1 MDGQSIETLHTMLVE
16 NNSPIQNFGDVVI
29 SCLLENDVE
38 ERTFKAEDLR
48 WILVKADILQGNELI
63 WNMPKALKGD
73 SRFAWDAKGESVTV
87 MI

>member
-1 MDGQSIETLHTMLVE
+1 MLVE

-29 SCLLENDVE
+29 SYLLENDVE
-38 ERTFKAEDLR
+38 ERTFKAEDMR
-48 WILVKADILQGNELI
+48 GILVKADILRGNELI